1 MPSAVEGASPSRQKT
16 ASGTGRRLEGARAR
30 AQWHRGPGVA
40 ARLGGGP
47 RPRARWAKSRGN
59 PPGRAEDERPGA
71 PVRRPKAGA
80 VAWARADLL
89 AGKAAA
95 AA

>member
-1 MPSAVEGASPSRQKT
+1 MPSAVEGASPSRQRTGT
-16 ASGTGRRLEGARAR
+16 ARRLESARGGTAARAWGR
-30 AQWHRGPGVA
+30 ATRGA
-40 ARLGGGP
+40 P

-59 PPGRAEDERPGA
+59 PPSRAEDERPGA
-71 PVRRPKAGA
+71 PVPQANGGA